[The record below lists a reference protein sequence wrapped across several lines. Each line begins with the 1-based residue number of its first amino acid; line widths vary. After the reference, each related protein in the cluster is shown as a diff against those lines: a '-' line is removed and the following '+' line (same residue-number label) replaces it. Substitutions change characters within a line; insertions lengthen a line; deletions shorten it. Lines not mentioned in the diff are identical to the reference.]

1 MERQEFLQKLKEA
14 LSGQVPPAVVQE
26 NLNYYDDYIR
36 AECGKGRTEKD
47 VMEELGDPRLIART
61 ILDTTPGAGEGAYEE
76 YRSFGGSYSGE
87 NRRQAE
93 PEQSADY
100 GGGGSFHVYDL
111 NKWYWKLLGVV
122 MVILIVMVLVAIIS
136 GILTILIPMLPA
148 LIMVALIM
156 WFVRG
161 GPR

>member
-36 AECGKGRTEKD
+36 TECQKGRSEED
-47 VMEELGDPRLIART
+47 VMAELGDPRLIART
-61 ILDTTPGAGEGAYEE
+61 IEDATPGAGEGAYEE
-76 YRSFGGSYSGE
+76 YRSFGGNYSGDS
-87 NRRQAE
+87 RRQAE
-93 PEQSADY
+93 PGQSAEY
-100 GGGGSFHVYDL
+100 GSGGSFHVYDL

-122 MVILIVMVLVAIIS
+122 LVILVVTVIVAIVG
-136 GILTILIPMLPA
+136 GILSILIPMLPA
-148 LIMVALIM
+148 LILVMVIM

-161 GPR
+161 R